1 MARRLAGSLLGGW
14 LVAVS
19 AAVLPVGCVSDWVNV
34 APLPPDQY
42 EKLGATEAEVCGAR
56 YLALPWHQIFSRGLR
71 TRVERAYDAA
81 VAQVPNATALIDVT
95 FREHWRYRL
104 LASLHCV
111 AIRGEAIR

>member
-1 MARRLAGSLLGGW
+1 MPRQLAGSLLCGW
-14 LVAVS
+14 LVTVF
-19 AAVLPVGCVSDWVNV
+19 AALLTAGCVSDWVNV

-111 AIRGEAIR
+111 SIRGEAIR